1 MIHVYCGFPTHL
13 HNDLVYAPN
22 VMNSIACITSMSDT
36 SALCWDMGW
45 MLAQHGYR
53 SISKR
58 QESCVTQ
65 TMVIFN
71 RSEIQV
77 TAQLNTQLFVEVVQI
92 TLTKWKSS
100 AFYEVMRWHFS
111 GVIRVIDKCV
121 RTNAE
126 SYQDSVYLK
135 LLKSVHFWLSYTKI
149 TGRVAF
155 FSETQCG
162 CSYA

>member
-1 MIHVYCGFPTHL
+1 
-13 HNDLVYAPN
+13 
-22 VMNSIACITSMSDT
+22 
-36 SALCWDMGW
+36 

-65 TMVIFN
+65 TVVIFN

-100 AFYEVMRWHFS
+100 AFYEVM
-111 GVIRVIDKCV
+111 
-121 RTNAE
+121 
-126 SYQDSVYLK
+126 Q
-135 LLKSVHFWLSYTKI
+135 
-149 TGRVAF
+149 
-155 FSETQCG
+155 
-162 CSYA
+162 